1 MSILDEQKKRIK
13 ERNAKI
19 LNRPVCSC
27 CGEDLDEFLVCK
39 KCKHHERMSVLKRVE
54 MIQNNGGKFKQLFE
68 ECDIDNSKIY
78 GYSEKFER
86 DKNRTGLTESV
97 IVGKCKVNNIS
108 FIIILMERYFMVG
121 TLSKANGEKIAK
133 AFEYATKNNLS
144 IVAFCAGGGVR
155 IQEGAVGLV
164 QMAKIDAA
172 LMKFRK
178 KGLPFISI
186 LTDPTY
192 GGTTAS
198 FGLMGDINIA
208 EPNSSIGFG
217 GKMLVKDILHEQ
229 VADDFQSAEYV
240 LRSGGIDMICE
251 RRHIFDTILELLDLL
266 NKNNTINIETETP
279 EYDLGS
285 KKPERILRNIR
296 DNSRPVGIDYL
307 YKLLDKPII
316 LRGDRISYDD
326 SSILT
331 GLGKI
336 SGTKVAFIIQN
347 KGRNLNENIE
357 NNYGMTRPEGF
368 RKAIRIAK
376 LAGKFHLP
384 ILILLDSPGAHPG
397 DDAEKNCQSI
407 AISES
412 MMNLLE
418 VKAPVIT
425 IVTGEGCSGGALGL
439 SVADTLA
446 MFSGATYSVIS
457 PESYSTI
464 IFDKSKVQP
473 ELLRNMRFTAKD
485 LYSDGLIDCVLKE
498 GTLEYNV
505 SQIKK
510 YFAESLAI
518 LNKLE
523 IKQLLARRYNRI
535 RGWDKK

>member
-68 ECDIDNSKIY
+68 ECDIDNSKTY

-86 DKNRTGLTESV
+86 DKNRTRLTESV

-108 FIIILMERYFMVG
+108 FVAILMERYFMVG
-121 TLSKANGEKIAK
+121 TLSKANGEKIAR
-133 AFEYATKNNLS
+133 AFEYATKNNLP

-155 IQEGAVGLV
+155 IQEGAAGLV
-164 QMAKIDAA
+164 QMAKIDAT
-172 LMKFRK
+172 LVKYRK

-285 KKPERILRNIR
+285 KRPERILQNIR

-307 YKLLDKPII
+307 YKLFDKPII

-326 SSILT
+326 SGILT

-368 RKAIRIAK
+368 RKAVRIAK
-376 LAGKFHLP
+376 LAEKFHLP

-457 PESYSTI
+457 PESYSAI
-464 IFDKSKVQP
+464 IFDKPKVQP
-473 ELLRNMRFTAKD
+473 ELLRNMKFTAKD
-485 LYSDGLIDCVLKE
+485 LYSDGLIDDVLKE

-510 YFAESLAI
+510 YFVESLAI

>member
-1 MSILDEQKKRIK
+1 
-13 ERNAKI
+13 
-19 LNRPVCSC
+19 
-27 CGEDLDEFLVCK
+27 
-39 KCKHHERMSVLKRVE
+39 
-54 MIQNNGGKFKQLFE
+54 
-68 ECDIDNSKIY
+68 
-78 GYSEKFER
+78 
-86 DKNRTGLTESV
+86 
-97 IVGKCKVNNIS
+97 
-108 FIIILMERYFMVG
+108 MVG
-121 TLSKANGEKIAK
+121 TLSKTNGEKIAR

-251 RRHIFDTILELLDLL
+251 RRRIFDTILELLDLL

-279 EYDLGS
+279 EYDLGN
-285 KKPERILRNIR
+285 KRPERILRNIR

-307 YKLLDKPII
+307 YKLFDKPII
-316 LRGDRISYDD
+316 LKGDRISYDD
-326 SSILT
+326 SGILA

-347 KGRNLNENIE
+347 KGRNLNENVE

-368 RKAIRIAK
+368 RKAVRIAK
-376 LAGKFHLP
+376 LAEKFHLP

-397 DDAEKNCQSI
+397 DDAEKNCQSV

-418 VKAPVIT
+418 VKTPVIT

-464 IFDKSKVQP
+464 IFDKPKVQP
-473 ELLRNMRFTAKD
+473 ELLRNMKFTAKD
-485 LYSDGLIDCVLKE
+485 LYSDGLINDVLKE

-505 SQIKK
+505 SQIKN

-535 RGWDKK
+535 RNWDKK

>member
-1 MSILDEQKKRIK
+1 MGILDEQKKKIK
-13 ERNAKI
+13 KRNAKI
-19 LNRPVCSC
+19 LNRLACSC
-27 CGEDLDEFLVCK
+27 CGDDLDELLVCK
-39 KCKHHERMSVLKRVE
+39 KCKHHERMSALKRVE
-54 MIQNNGGKFKQLFE
+54 MIQKNGGKFKQLFE
-68 ECDIDNSKIY
+68 KYDIDNSKIY

-108 FIIILMERYFMVG
+108 FVTILMERYFMVG
-121 TLSKANGEKIAK
+121 TLSKANGEKIART
-133 AFEYATKNNLS
+133 FEYATKNNLPV
-144 IVAFCAGGGVR
+144 VAFCTGGGVR
-155 IQEGAVGLV
+155 LQEGTVGLI

-178 KGLPFISI
+178 KSLPFISI

-229 VADDFQSAEYV
+229 VAGDFQSAEYV

-251 RRHIFDTILELLDLL
+251 RRRIFDTILELLDLL

-285 KKPERILRNIR
+285 KRPERVLQNIR
-296 DNSRPVGIDYL
+296 NNSRSMGIDYL
-307 YKLLDKPII
+307 YKLFDKPII
-316 LRGDRISYDD
+316 LKGDRISYDD
-326 SSILT
+326 PSLLT

-336 SGTKVAFIIQN
+336 SGAKVAFIIQN

-376 LAGKFHLP
+376 LAEKFHLP

-418 VKAPVIT
+418 VKTPVIT

-439 SVADTLA
+439 SVADALA

-457 PESYSTI
+457 PESYSAI
-464 IFDKSKVQP
+464 IFDKPKVQP
-473 ELLRNMRFTAKD
+473 ELLASMRFTAKD
-485 LYSDGLIDCVLKE
+485 LYDEGLIDEILKE
-498 GTLEYNV
+498 GTLEYNA
-505 SQIKK
+505 SQIKH
-510 YFAESLAI
+510 YFTESLMRF
-518 LNKLE
+518 NKLSA
-523 IKQLLARRYNRI
+523 KQLLTRRYNRI
-535 RGWDKK
+535 RDWDKK

>member
-1 MSILDEQKKRIK
+1 MSILDKQKKRIK

-19 LNRPVCSC
+19 LNRLVCSC
-27 CGEDLDEFLVCK
+27 CGEDLDKFLVCK
-39 KCKHHERMSVLKRVE
+39 KCKHHERMPVLKRVE

-97 IVGKCKVNNIS
+97 VVGKCKVNNLS
-108 FIIILMERYFMVG
+108 FVTILMERYFMVG
-121 TLSKANGEKIAK
+121 TLSKANGEKIAR

-251 RRHIFDTILELLDLL
+251 RRHLFDTILELLDLL
-266 NKNNTINIETETP
+266 NKNNTIHIETETP

-285 KKPERILRNIR
+285 KQPERILRNIR
-296 DNSRPVGIDYL
+296 DNSKPVGIDYL
-307 YKLLDKPII
+307 YKLFDKPII
-316 LRGDRISYDD
+316 LKGDRISYDD

-368 RKAIRIAK
+368 RKAVRIAK
-376 LAGKFHLP
+376 LAEKFHLP

-464 IFDKSKVQP
+464 IFDKPKVQP

-485 LYSDGLIDCVLKE
+485 LYSDGLIDNVLKE

-505 SQIKK
+505 SQIKN

>member
-1 MSILDEQKKRIK
+1 MGILDEQKKRIK

-39 KCKHHERMSVLKRVE
+39 KCKHHERVSVLKRVE
-54 MIQNNGGKFKQLFE
+54 MIQNNGGKFKQLFK

-97 IVGKCKVNNIS
+97 IVGKCKVNNIN
-108 FIIILMERYFMVG
+108 FITILMERLFMVG
-121 TLSKANGEKIAK
+121 TLSKANGEKIAR

-155 IQEGAVGLV
+155 IQEGVVGLV

-240 LRSGGIDMICE
+240 LRSGGIDIICE
-251 RRHIFDTILELLDLL
+251 RRRIFDTILELLDLL

-285 KKPERILRNIR
+285 KRPERILRNIR

-307 YKLLDKPII
+307 YKLFDKPII

-326 SSILT
+326 SGILT

-368 RKAIRIAK
+368 RKAVRIAK
-376 LAGKFHLP
+376 LAEKFHLP

-397 DDAEKNCQSI
+397 EDAEKNCQSI

-418 VKAPVIT
+418 VKAPIIT

-457 PESYSTI
+457 PESYSAI

-485 LYSDGLIDCVLKE
+485 LYSDGLIDDVLKE

>member
-39 KCKHHERMSVLKRVE
+39 KCKHHERMSVLKRIE

-78 GYSEKFER
+78 GYSEKFEQ

-97 IVGKCKVNNIS
+97 IVGKCKVNNMS
-108 FIIILMERYFMVG
+108 FVTILMERYFMVG
-121 TLSKANGEKIAK
+121 TLSKANGEKIAR

-251 RRHIFDTILELLDLL
+251 RRRIFDTILELLDLL

-285 KKPERILRNIR
+285 KRPERILRNIR

-307 YKLLDKPII
+307 YKLFDKPII
-316 LRGDRISYDD
+316 LKGDRISYDD
-326 SSILT
+326 SGILA

-347 KGRNLNENIE
+347 KGRNLNENVE

-368 RKAIRIAK
+368 RKAVRIAK
-376 LAGKFHLP
+376 LAEKFHLP

-418 VKAPVIT
+418 VKTPVIT

-464 IFDKSKVQP
+464 FFDKPKVQP
-473 ELLRNMRFTAKD
+473 ELLKNMKFTAKD
-485 LYSDGLIDCVLKE
+485 LYSDGLINDVLKE

-535 RGWDKK
+535 RNWDKK